1 MLYPLVICKNL
12 AYFANFIKG
21 ACPIPMSVFN
31 NPKSMK
37 LKYTVLSAFTIII
50 VIFSSG
56 FLTSCTPTKNVV
68 YFENLANDTTLHT
81 LINSNLELKIRKNDL
96 LGINIISPDP
106 VSTPL
111 FNGSQGSS
119 ASTGAASA
127 SSTGTGGGY
136 LVDNNGDIVIY
147 KLGSLHVEGL
157 TRNELKQRL
166 EKELN
171 PYLKDAVV
179 TIRFLNN
186 RVTILGEVTKPGIVT
201 MPIEQI
207 SLLEAIAMSGDLTF
221 TGRRDN
227 ILVIR
232 ETEKGKQFG
241 RLNLSDKSVF
251 NSPFY
256 YLKPDDVV
264 YVEPTVS
271 KIKTTSQSSQYISYA
286 LSGFGILITIIT
298 LLIR

>member
-1 MLYPLVICKNL
+1 MQKIGLLCKHFKRRL
-12 AYFANFIKG
+12 PPF
-21 ACPIPMSVFN
+21 PMSVFI

-37 LKYTVLSAFTIII
+37 IKYKALSVFTIII

-68 YFENLANDTTLHT
+68 YFQNLQTDTTLHN
-81 LINSNLELKIRKNDL
+81 LVNNNLELKIRKNDL
-96 LGINIISPDP
+96 LSISIISPDP

-111 FNGSQGSS
+111 FNGTQG
-119 ASTGAASA
+119 ASA
-127 SSTGTGGGY
+127 SSGSTAAGSTGTGGGY
-136 LVDNNGDIVIY
+136 LVDNNGNIVIY
-147 KLGSLHVEGL
+147 KLGSIHVEGL
-157 TRNELKQRL
+157 TRNELKQLL
-166 EKELN
+166 EKELS

-186 RVTILGEVTKPGIVT
+186 RVTMLGEVTKPGIVT

-271 KIKTTSQSSQYISYA
+271 KIKTTSQSSQYLSYI
-286 LSGFGILITIIT
+286 LSGLTILLSLFS
-298 LLIR
+298 LLRR

>member
-1 MLYPLVICKNL
+1 MNRKRLPFNIFYLFIPL
-12 AYFANFIKG
+12 
-21 ACPIPMSVFN
+21 
-31 NPKSMK
+31 
-37 LKYTVLSAFTIII
+37 IILL
-50 VIFSSG
+50 FSCS
-56 FLTSCTPTKNVV
+56 PVKNVV
-68 YFENLANDTTLHT
+68 YFQNLQNDTTLHN
-81 LINSNLELKIRKNDL
+81 IVNNNLELKIRKNDL
-96 LGINIISPDP
+96 LSINIISPDP
-106 VSTPL
+106 ISTPL
-111 FNGSQGSS
+111 FNGTQGASS
-119 ASTGAASA
+119 SSGTAAA

-136 LVDNNGDIVIY
+136 LVDSNGDIFVY
-147 KLGSLHVEGL
+147 KLGTIHVEGL

-171 PYLKDAVV
+171 PYLKDAVI
-179 TIRFLNN
+179 TIRFSNN
-186 RVTILGEVTKPGIVT
+186 RITMLGEVVKPGIVT

-207 SLLEAIAMSGDLTF
+207 SLLEAIATSGDLTF

-271 KIKTTSQSSQYISYA
+271 KIKTTSQSSQYLSYI
-286 LSGFGILITIIT
+286 LSGLTILISLFS
-298 LLIR
+298 LLRR